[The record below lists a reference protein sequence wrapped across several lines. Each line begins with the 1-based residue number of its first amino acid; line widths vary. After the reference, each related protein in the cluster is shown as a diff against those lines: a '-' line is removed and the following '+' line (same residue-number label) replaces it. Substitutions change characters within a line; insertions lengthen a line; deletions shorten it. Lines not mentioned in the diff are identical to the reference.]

1 MAPAHLPAANLTPPE
16 PATGVIGWGDWI
28 SALLRTAPDLPR
40 LLPGLVRL
48 AWMRPH
54 QTGSIG
60 LTFEA
65 RAARHPERT
74 ALRFEDQA
82 WTYRE
87 LNAWANR
94 VAHGLRHAGV
104 RAGDAVGILMENR
117 PEVIACALGIVK
129 LGATATLLNHQLRG
143 ESLAHSLRITRPRIV
158 LVGQE
163 CEAVARSLP
172 EGAAPEGIAWWWDG
186 DQPAPAGWT
195 DLRQA
200 CAQQAEANLLET
212 AQIVLSQPCFHIFT
226 SGSTGQPKASVMT
239 HYRWHRCMLG
249 LGVLGLRLRRDDV
262 LYCAL
267 PLYHNNALTVSWG
280 ATVGAGACLA
290 LGRKFS
296 ASGFWRDIERHRATS
311 FSYIGELCRYLLNQ
325 PARPDDAHHGVRAI
339 IGNGLRPDIWEAFQQ
354 RFGIAHVAEFYAA
367 SEGNLAFVNAL
378 NVPRSAGMCPL
389 SYAIVAFDVAE
400 ERPIRDGAQG
410 LMRRVDKGQVGLLL
424 TEITAKAPM
433 DGYTDEKATATKVL
447 RDVLQPGDAWF
458 DTGDLVR
465 DQGFG
470 HIQFADRVGDTFR
483 WKGENVATTD
493 VEAALCAQPGIEE
506 AVVYGVQ
513 VPGADGRAGMACLR
527 LRPGVGDLDGA
538 ALMHGLREALPRYAV
553 PLFLRLRDHQA
564 ITATFKHR
572 KVELKREGFTPP
584 ASADEQGTQ
593 DTVWVLTPA
602 GYLPLQA
609 QALADIQAGR
619 FRFE

>member
-1 MAPAHLPAANLTPPE
+1 
-16 PATGVIGWGDWI
+16 VW
-28 SALLRTAPDLPR
+28 ALLRTVPDLPR

-54 QTGSIG
+54 QIGSIG
-60 LTFEA
+60 LTFED
-65 RAARHPERT
+65 RAARHPERK
-74 ALRFEDQA
+74 ALRFEDRA

-87 LNAWANR
+87 LNACANR
-94 VAHGLRHAGV
+94 VAHSLRRAGV
-104 RAGDAVGILMENR
+104 GAGDAVGILMENR

-158 LVGQE
+158 IVGEE
-163 CEAVARSLP
+163 CEGVARSLP
-172 EGAAPEGIAWWWDG
+172 EGATPDGLTWWWDG
-186 DQPAPAGWT
+186 GDGEHPAPAGWP

-200 CAQQAEANLLET
+200 CAQAPEANPPET
-212 AQIVLSQPCFHIFT
+212 AYIVLSQPCFHIFT

-239 HYRWHRCMLG
+239 HYRWHRCMIG

-280 ATVGAGACLA
+280 ATVAAGACLA

-296 ASGFWRDIERHRATS
+296 VSGFWRDIERHGATS

-325 PARPDDAHHGVRAI
+325 PARPDDAQHGVRAI

-354 RFGIAHVAEFYAA
+354 RFGIGHVAEFYAA

-389 SYAIVAFDVAE
+389 SHAIVAFDVAE
-400 ERPIRDGAQG
+400 ERPIRDDAQG

-470 HIQFADRVGDTFR
+470 HIQFVDRVGDTFR

-493 VEAALCAQPGIEE
+493 VEAALCAQAGIEE

-527 LRPGVGDLDGA
+527 LQAGVDSLDGA
-538 ALMHGLREALPRYAV
+538 ALMQGLREALPRYAV
-553 PLFLRLRDHQA
+553 PLFLRLREQQA
-564 ITATFKHR
+564 ITTTFKHR
-572 KVELKREGFTPP
+572 KVELKREGFNPP
-584 ASADEQGTQ
+584 ASTSEQGSP
-593 DTVWVLTPA
+593 DAVWVLTPA
-602 GYLPLQA
+602 GYVPLRA
-609 QALADIQAGR
+609 PALAEIQAGR